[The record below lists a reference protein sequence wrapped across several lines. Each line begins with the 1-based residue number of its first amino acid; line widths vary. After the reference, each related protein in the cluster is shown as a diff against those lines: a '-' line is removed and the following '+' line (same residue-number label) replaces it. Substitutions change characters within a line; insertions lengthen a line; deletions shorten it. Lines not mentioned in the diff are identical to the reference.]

1 MELDYTFMEATF
13 FKIWDGIGVTLGLTA
28 LSLLLSLPLAF
39 YIAVIR
45 LKGRGVASALFGSYV
60 SFVRGTPMILQ
71 ILLLY
76 SLLPS
81 FLNVIVKSLGFSFNV
96 FENVNPFW
104 YALFIFTVNTTALL
118 TEVFR
123 SALLSIP
130 KGQLEAG
137 QAAGLSDFQTYRHVI
152 IPQAGVVA
160 LPAIC
165 NVTVNLIKGTSLA
178 FLMTVKDVLAI
189 AKVEASFGYNYI
201 EAYVDVFLAYLIVC
215 SLVQWGYKLAE
226 DHLGQYRMAA

>member
-45 LKGRGVASALFGSYV
+45 LKRRGVASALFGSYV

-81 FLNVIVKSLGFSFNV
+81 FLNVIVKSLGLSFNV

-104 YALFIFTVNTTALL
+104 YALFIFTVNTTA
-118 TEVFR
+118 
-123 SALLSIP
+123 
-130 KGQLEAG
+130 
-137 QAAGLSDFQTYRHVI
+137 
-152 IPQAGVVA
+152 
-160 LPAIC
+160 
-165 NVTVNLIKGTSLA
+165 
-178 FLMTVKDVLAI
+178 FLRK
-189 AKVEASFGYNYI
+189 
-201 EAYVDVFLAYLIVC
+201 C
-215 SLVQWGYKLAE
+215 SG
-226 DHLGQYRMAA
+226 RPS